1 MMKQDLKKIIV
12 SVAFV
17 IGVIGFNTIKKTTQ
31 YQISKGINLLCKN
44 SQDTIIFNY

>member
-1 MMKQDLKKIIV
+1 MKSDLKKIII

-31 YQISKGINLLCKN
+31 SQISKGINLMCNN
-44 SQDTIIFNY
+44 SQDAITISY